1 MATVEETQAELKGQF
16 EQFSHRQ
23 QRVETE
29 VDNTRSELTQAISDL
44 RYAID
49 RLRQDF
55 GNAQKWQWSLFCRRD
70 YCSLRGRRA
79 GGQCVW
85 SMKGN
90 VS

>member
-16 EQFSHRQ
+16 DQFSHRQ

-29 VDNTRSELTQAISDL
+29 VDNTRSELTQAISEL

-55 GNAQKWQWSLFCRRD
+55 GNAQKWQWSCFVAVIIAACAVVGLIVNVF
-70 YCSLRGRRA
+70 
-79 GGQCVW
+79 GQ
-85 SMKGN
+85 
-90 VS
+90 

>member
-16 EQFSHRQ
+16 DQFSHRQ

-29 VDNTRSELTQAISDL
+29 VDNTRSELTQAILDL

-55 GNAQKWQWSLFCRRD
+55 GQCPKVAMVLFCRHDHCRM
-70 YCSLRGRRA
+70 RGCRA
-79 GGQCVW
+79 DCQCVW
-85 SMKGN
+85 SMTGN